1 MKRLITFVILA
12 VLLSTAGFAA
22 RQKDLSGP
30 IAIKGELQQ
39 QYENFPAGTPVVIR
53 KVVKMK
59 SADQAGPDIFYATE
73 INGIQFAVPS
83 SALKTIKLS
92 PPETNQE
99 FWQQTYLKQH
109 LYEYFGE
116 RGYNSKLRKE
126 VDEECRDYLYK
137 LEEIG
142 YEDDFITS
150 YVQNIF
156 AKLTATG
163 IDPNR
168 SERLNVRVIQSPE
181 PDAYMLPNGTMLIST
196 GLLCTLDSE
205 DELAAI
211 IANEMSHFVLDH
223 QVNNIYRA
231 ERRAKRA
238 AFWGTVLAVT
248 AEVALEVAYWDDDD
262 TALGVGA
269 VASIGSVAALLNV
282 NVVNRLGMNYKNN
295 QEYAADRVARELLE
309 FKGMNPDGLASAL
322 SKVIGYYNIQ
332 QRGHKLLRYGSIDNL
347 KKRIDKA
354 GEAENQISH
363 PYLKATSDV
372 VTFNAAMNIADQR
385 YEEAGRLIQKNI
397 NNNLATDHDYVI
409 LAKSRMALYNTEEV
423 NEECATLLWKAKE
436 LAGDSPNLDIY
447 KQEIL
452 LLMRMNKQA
461 KAAGTLKEYLGLLSR
476 YQEQGVQGEEEEW
489 TSKEIAWANQL
500 LDKINQVEKTT
511 IVMVTHEHELVRA
524 FDRRVITLG
533 NGCIVGDT
541 AAQAPQEPDV
551 PQPIEPL
558 SDAVQAGGAL

>member
-73 INGIQFAVPS
+73 INGMQFAVPA

-372 VTFNAAMNIADQR
+372 VTFNAAMNMADQR

-461 KAAGTLKEYLGLLSR
+461 KAADTLKEYLGLLSR
-476 YQEQGVQGEEEEW
+476 YQEQGMQGEEEEW
-489 TSKEIAWANQL
+489 TNKEIAWANQL
-500 LDKINQVEKTT
+500 LDKINR
-511 IVMVTHEHELVRA
+511 L
-524 FDRRVITLG
+524 
-533 NGCIVGDT
+533 
-541 AAQAPQEPDV
+541 
-551 PQPIEPL
+551 
-558 SDAVQAGGAL
+558 